1 MKPIHYTFIAA
12 SLILVAIL
20 YWGGN
25 TIPPAK
31 KPDTKSAMASQGSP
45 QGTNTVKAA
54 SFDSL
59 LADAKLR
66 LPKNFADSVKTI
78 ENDIT
83 ASSQNGQLAVLYS
96 TLSGVYERTGNIPV
110 AAYYLGK
117 SGKLD
122 NSGKTLTFAGQL
134 FLQLM
139 QDERSVAMHAWEAK
153 EAVSNLEAAQTIQ
166 PDSESTKLALAT
178 AYIEG
183 TGEPMR
189 GVQILRDITSKK
201 PDDIPANMLL
211 GRMSIQSGQNDKAV
225 TRFETILKVEPNN
238 TEAIYFLAEAYE
250 GLGNKQKAIELLN
263 KCKELVNK
271 PEFSKEIDQ
280 HINSLK

>member
-1 MKPIHYTFIAA
+1 MKAIHYSFIAA
-12 SLILVAIL
+12 SLIVVAIL

-31 KPDTKSAMASQGSP
+31 KPDTKSATTSQGGP

-54 SFDSL
+54 SLDSL
-59 LADAKLR
+59 LADAKMR

-78 ENDIT
+78 ENDIS
-83 ASSQNGQLAVLYS
+83 ASSQNGQRAVLYS
-96 TLSGVYERTGNIPV
+96 TLSGVYERIGNIPV

-225 TRFETILKVEPNN
+225 MRFETILKVEPNN

>member
-1 MKPIHYTFIAA
+1 MKAIHYSFIAA
-12 SLILVAIL
+12 SLIVVAIL

-31 KPDTKSAMASQGSP
+31 KPDTKSAITSQGGP

-54 SFDSL
+54 SLDSI
-59 LADAKLR
+59 LADAKMR

-78 ENDIT
+78 ENDIS
-83 ASSQNGQLAVLYS
+83 ASSQNGRLAVLYS

-139 QDERSVAMHAWEAK
+139 QDERSVAMHAWEAE

-225 TRFETILKVEPNN
+225 MRFETILKVEPNN